1 MKPIQKIVIVGGGF
15 AGWYTAASF
24 QNHLPEIELVLID
37 SQKHPTIGVGE
48 VTGFDA
54 PIHFRRLLGVD
65 DPKEIFKQTGAIYK
79 FGTNAIDFYQD
90 NQTVSWGKFPNLKV
104 NSLQNYYQPF
114 DEHDFYEPW
123 NRQPGDIG
131 VLLAWCALNK
141 NSNKTFADYS
151 QEVGDQNFFI
161 KNPVAPV
168 SNGEMFLPQK
178 NSYGYQTDA
187 EQTVQYLKDLVYTRD
202 YSRFSH
208 LSKTVVNVN
217 HTGNS
222 VTSLDLEDGSTIE
235 ADLFID
241 CSGIHRVIMKTGVND
256 SWQSVGD
263 DYNNSVW
270 VFPSAYVNPKE
281 EVRGSSDFYGED
293 HGWRFK
299 VRLYHRM
306 GNGYIFNKNH
316 VDPEIVKQRL
326 LEVAGSTRL
335 AEPKMIS
342 WEPGHYTTP
351 WQGNVIPMGLSGWFI
366 DPYDAPTFDMH
377 SKAIEDIIGIIQN
390 WDNETDPRKKYNQYR
405 SYNTEERRLRIDLS
419 FGLSKRSGPFWDR
432 ARALAKKNHA
442 LKQIEDIILERRTDL
457 EARLNWYWIHMYIRV
472 ALSAG
477 VDMSDW
483 SFPAITTADQEM
495 AESYYKF
502 TRDRNKYIATKSWP
516 NYYEWLKDTIFE
528 GKESSEMLA
537 KLNPKFVTRN

>member
-1 MKPIQKIVIVGGGF
+1 MNPIKKIVIVGGGF

-24 QNHLPEIELVLID
+24 QNHLPNVELVLID
-37 SQKHPTIGVGE
+37 SQKHAPIGVGE

-54 PIHFRRLLGVD
+54 PVHFRRLLGVD
-65 DPKEIFKQTGAIYK
+65 NPKEIFKQTGAIYK
-79 FGTNAIDFYQD
+79 FGTNAVNFYQD

-104 NSLQNYYQPF
+104 SSLQNYYQAF
-114 DEHDFYEPW
+114 DEQDFYEPW
-123 NRQPGDIG
+123 NRQPGDVG

-141 NSNKTFADYS
+141 DTGKTFADYS
-151 QEVGDQNFFI
+151 REVGDQNFFI
-161 KNPVAPV
+161 ENPVAPI

-187 EQTVQYLKDLVYTRD
+187 EQTIQFLKDLVYTRD
-202 YSRFSH
+202 YSRFNH
-208 LSKTVVNVN
+208 LSNAVVNVN
-217 HTGNS
+217 FEGDH
-222 VTSLDLEDGSTIE
+222 VTSLELEDGTCIE

-241 CSGIHRVIMKTGVND
+241 CSGIHRVLMKTGVND

-263 DYNNSVW
+263 DYNNAVW
-270 VFPSAYVNPKE
+270 VFPSAYTNPKE

-316 VDPEIVKQRL
+316 VDPEVVRQHLID
-326 LEVAGSTRL
+326 VAGDTRL
-335 AEPKMIS
+335 AEPRMIA

-351 WQGNVIPMGLSGWFI
+351 WQGNVIPMGLASWFI

-377 SKAIEDIIGIIQN
+377 SKAIEDVIGIIQN
-390 WDNETDPRKKYNQYR
+390 WGNEADPKNKYNQYR
-405 SYNTEERRLRIDLS
+405 SYNTEERRLRIDLT

-432 ARALAKKNHA
+432 AREAAKKNNA
-442 LKQIEDIILERRTDL
+442 LQKIKDIILERRTDL

-472 ALSAG
+472 AISAG
-477 VDMSDW
+477 VDMSEW
-483 SFPAITTADQEM
+483 PFPKITKEDQAI
-495 AESYYKF
+495 AEAYYKF
-502 TRDRNKYIATKSWP
+502 TQSRNEYIATKEWP
-516 NYYEWLKDTIFE
+516 NYYTWLKDTIFE
-528 GKESSEMLA
+528 GKESAEMLA
-537 KLNPKFVTRN
+537 KLNPKFV